1 MENTPINSNK
11 DKTDGISK
19 LFLPYERG
27 YGEKINRMALRWF
40 SQEEKL
46 WNKNSQHLKERD

>member
-1 MENTPINSNK
+1 MENTLNNSNK
-11 DKTDGISK
+11 DKGIAK

-27 YGEKINRMALRWF
+27 YGEIIKRIAKKYGIEVI

-46 WNKNSQHLKERD
+46 